1 MCRHNRGSYLRLGFT
16 LVELLV
22 VIAIIGILIAL
33 LLPAVQA
40 AREAARRAQCS
51 NNLKQIG
58 LAYHNYHDTNKTFP
72 LPEIV
77 SILPTGGVGTTH
89 SWGLSILPFMEQ
101 TAIYDTYNLNLSCW
115 DPANEAAVDTLIS
128 AYACPS
134 NPTSDRGITYTIPA
148 GALLPGV
155 PSVSFSDA
163 GPIDYV
169 ATTAVDESFLRI
181 AHNDSSIDVADDHLQ
196 GWGLGTIC
204 VVGVSVM
211 EASSGGKFRDIRDG
225 TSNTTLV
232 GEMVGRNDLIRNGQ
246 VVPLSDPEAQ
256 AASMVGGGAWSD
268 PFNGSWELSGR
279 RYDGTGSEGPCAIN
293 CSNARCPSPTS
304 VYRHAAGLYSYHP
317 GGAHVLLCDG
327 SVNFLSETISGIVFS
342 AMISRDGGETVSTQ

>member
-1 MCRHNRGSYLRLGFT
+1 MCRYNTGEYRRLGFT

-51 NNLKQIG
+51 NNLKQMG
-58 LAYHNYHDTNKTFP
+58 LAFHNYHDTHRTFP

-77 SILPTGGVGTTH
+77 SIFGTGGVGTTH
-89 SWGLSILPFMEQ
+89 SWGLSLLPYIEQ
-101 TAIYDTYNLNLSCW
+101 TAIYDSYDLNLSCW
-115 DPANEAAVDTLIS
+115 APANEAAVDTFIS
-128 AYACPS
+128 GYVCPS
-134 NPTSDRGITYTIPA
+134 NPTSDRGVTYTIPG

-155 PSVSFSDA
+155 PAVSFTDA

-181 AHNDSSIDVADDHLQ
+181 AHNDNTINVADDHLE
-196 GWGLGTIC
+196 GWGLGAIV
-204 VVGVSVM
+204 VVGGPTI
-211 EASSGGKFRDIRDG
+211 EERSGGKFRDIRDG
-225 TSNTTLV
+225 TSNTLLI
-232 GEMVGRNDLIRNGQ
+232 GEMVGRNELIRNGQ

-256 AASMVGGGAWSD
+256 AASMVGGGAWAD

-279 RYDGTGSEGPCAIN
+279 LYDGTGSEGPCAIN

-304 VYRHAAGLYSYHP
+304 VYRHAAGLFSRHP
-317 GGAHVLLCDG
+317 GGAQVLLCDG
-327 SVNFLSETISGIVFS
+327 SVSFQSETTSGVVF
-342 AMISRDGGETVSTQ
+342 AALISRAGAETVGQ

>member
-1 MCRHNRGSYLRLGFT
+1 MFRHNRGTCRRLAFT

-51 NNLKQIG
+51 NNLKQMG
-58 LAYHNYHDTNKTFP
+58 LAFHNYHDSCKTFP

-77 SILPTGGVGTTH
+77 SILGTGGVGSTH
-89 SWGLSILPFMEQ
+89 SWGLTILPFMEQ
-101 TAIYDTYNLNLSCW
+101 TAIYDSYNLNLSCW
-115 DPANEAAVDTLIS
+115 DPANEAAVDTAIS
-128 AYACPS
+128 TYVCPS
-134 NPTSDRGITYTIPA
+134 NPTADRGITYTIPG

-155 PSVSFSDA
+155 PAVSFTDA

-181 AHNDSSIDVADDHLQ
+181 AHNDSSINVTDDHLE

-204 VVGVSVM
+204 VVGGSVI
-211 EASSGGKFRDIRDG
+211 EAPSGGKFRDIRDG
-225 TSNTTLV
+225 TSNTLLV

-246 VVPLSDPEAQ
+246 VVPLTDSEAQ
-256 AASMVGGGAWSD
+256 AASLAGGGAWSD

-279 RYDGTGSEGPCAIN
+279 LYDGTGSEGPCAIN

-304 VYRHAAGLYSYHP
+304 VYRHSAGLYAFHP
-317 GGAHVLLCDG
+317 GGAQVLLCDG
-327 SVNFLSETISGIVFS
+327 SVSFLSETTSGIVFA
-342 AMISRDGGETVSTQ
+342 AMISRNGGETVSQ